1 MNSRRSH
8 LKTLFLT
15 KHPRYQW
22 FKARMETFSVDL
34 LHKIGLEKMEI
45 MSFGLK
51 MRRAGY
57 FHLTAVKNSLSK
69 INNGPYSTI
78 TNALVNLEVI

>member
-22 FKARMETFSVDL
+22 FKARMETFSEDL
-34 LHKIGLEKMEI
+34 LHRIGLERMEVI
-45 MSFGLK
+45 AFGLK

-57 FHLTAVKNSLSK
+57 FHLTAVKNSLSR
-69 INNGPYSTI
+69 INNKLYSTV
-78 TNALVNLEVI
+78 TTALVNLEVI

>member
-8 LKTLFLT
+8 LKTFFLT

-34 LHKIGLEKMEI
+34 LHRIGLENMEI
-45 MSFGLK
+45 INFGLK

-57 FHLTAVKNSLSK
+57 FHLTAVKSSLSK
-69 INNGPYSTI
+69 INNALYSTSK
-78 TNALVNLEVI
+78 TA